1 MTPPLPPLQ
10 ASAPTIRFHA
20 TETVSVSASPPIL
33 EASAPPFLRARA
45 FPTDADW
52 RPVPLASP
60 PAPPPPHPAA
70 SQADF
75 LRSLPP
81 PRPVVPTLPLPAS
94 APMPLT
100 ALLAGHGRLALASLD
115 FTATTLEGVLAG
127 LWRRGG
133 NGGSSAAAT
142 RMESRGGEA
151 AMLMLPDAAATATVY
166 AVRDAL
172 FPRLSADAPPA
183 AGGRGGLGDVDDAD
197 TRAPLAQ
204 LENVAQA
211 LGLLGSL
218 CGRISSSYAAAAA
231 AAAAAAPAPSI
242 GASSSRASRLS
253 AGPLPSQRDAEPPA
267 RRLAGRPEAALPPLP
282 TPYANRHRRGATLGS
297 VPAHAAL
304 PSSEGGGDGG
314 GSAAAAETS
323 SARSTPAWD
332 GGAGG
337 GLEAAAAVAMLA
349 QLPRYLSILQQAAV
363 DAREDLGGATAS
375 LSAEADALVAV
386 NGQLV
391 DALAAALAAQRAA
404 EAGRVR
410 ETARAAALERA
421 LWAAQART
429 EAAAVA
435 AAAASSAA
443 LPPPQATGSIA
454 RGLPES
460 AELGP
465 ADAASRASLL
475 VPRANHR
482 EAAPPAWTR
491 AANLWRAVLVWL
503 GSSSSPAGLW
513 QAALAVAVSAL
524 ALLAAIALG

>member
-1 MTPPLPPLQ
+1 MR
-10 ASAPTIRFHA
+10 AAPA
-20 TETVSVSASPPIL
+20 TASPPIL
-33 EASAPPFLRARA
+33 ESYAPPFLRARA

-60 PAPPPPHPAA
+60 PAPPPPHPAV

-81 PRPVVPTLPLPAS
+81 LRPVVPTMPLPAS

-100 ALLAGHGRLALASLD
+100 ALLAGNGRLALASLD

-127 LWRRGG
+127 LWRRGV
-133 NGGSSAAAT
+133 GGGGGAAAAA
-142 RMESRGGEA
+142 RRGSRGSEA
-151 AMLMLPDAAATATVY
+151 AMLMLPNAAAGATVS

-172 FPRLSADAPPA
+172 FPRLDGAAAPA
-183 AGGRGGLGDVDDAD
+183 AVGGSRGGLGDVDDAD

-204 LENVAQA
+204 LDSVAQA

-231 AAAAAAPAPSI
+231 AAAAAAPAPSN

-253 AGPLPSQRDAEPPA
+253 AGPLSSQRDAEPP
-267 RRLAGRPEAALPPLP
+267 RRLGGGRPEALPPLP
-282 TPYANRHRRGATLGS
+282 TPYASRHRRGATLGS
-297 VPAHAAL
+297 APAYAAL
-304 PSSEGGGDGG
+304 PSSDGGDGG
-314 GSAAAAETS
+314 SASAAAAAETT
-323 SARSTPAWD
+323 SARSTAWD

-349 QLPRYLSILQQAAV
+349 QLPRYLSLLQQAAV

-386 NGQLV
+386 NRRLV

-404 EAGRVR
+404 EAGRAR
-410 ETARAAALERA
+410 EAARAAALERA
-421 LWAAQART
+421 LWTAQART
-429 EAAAVA
+429 EVAAVA
-435 AAAASSAA
+435 AAASTAV
-443 LPPPQATGSIA
+443 LPPRQATGSPA

-465 ADAASRASLL
+465 ADAASHASLL
-475 VPRANHR
+475 VPRASRR

-491 AANLWRAVLVWL
+491 AASLWRAVLAWL
-503 GSSSSPAGLW
+503 GSPSSPAGLW

-524 ALLAAIALG
+524 ALLAAIVLG